1 MGDWATYFV
10 KAPPAPQSLQ
20 IPIPPPPS
28 CGGGTPHLFPTTPLS
43 LIQSCDYTLKEGK
56 IGKPEHL
63 RCDSCSKV
71 WRRLSWNPCTPLVF
85 KSSLLVPS
93 SPHGSKVSKYH
104 TFEKRP
110 LKPDLSFALPYFK
123 GIVLCVCSKKVKR
136 IFNDIKIWWKQ
147 ARTRWKLKI
156 PSKWKR
162 FSWNIEQVQ
171 CFVNWLLLHYTIS
184 NFVNRDRFEGGV
196 HICKCQ
202 CNL

>member
-1 MGDWATYFV
+1 MKLFPFLHLFITKPFRWVTGLPTLSRLPLLLNLFRSPFHHLHLV
-10 KAPPAPQSLQ
+10 GEELPICFPQS
-20 IPIPPPPS
+20 P
-28 CGGGTPHLFPTTPLS
+28 S

-63 RCDSCSKV
+63 RCDSCLKV
-71 WRRLSWNPCTPLVF
+71 WRQLSWNPCTPLVF

-136 IFNDIKIWWKQ
+136 IFNDIKIWWK
-147 ARTRWKLKI
+147 
-156 PSKWKR
+156 
-162 FSWNIEQVQ
+162 
-171 CFVNWLLLHYTIS
+171 
-184 NFVNRDRFEGGV
+184 
-196 HICKCQ
+196 
-202 CNL
+202 